1 MVSLI
6 ALAALAIASVSLWRL
21 SRLPKPL
28 PVVDERT
35 YATLEAGDVV
45 LVPDGDWLVAGREP
59 APAADAWV
67 IGLRSGREQ
76 RWLLAAAQGPVALLP
91 GKPQTADVDR
101 ALASLGG
108 KKLDRSTVEL
118 LPGAGMRA

>member
-1 MVSLI
+1 MVPLI
-6 ALAALAIASVSLWRL
+6 ATFALAIAGVSLWRL

-28 PVVDERT
+28 PVVEERT

-45 LVPDGDWLVAGREP
+45 LVPDGDWLVAGRESA
-59 APAADAWV
+59 APGAWV

-76 RWLLAAAQGPVALLP
+76 RWLLAGAQGPIALLP
-91 GKPQTADVDR
+91 KRPETADVDQ
-101 ALASLGG
+101 AVAALGG

-118 LPGAGMRA
+118 LPGTGLRA